1 MEGKRTEELERENR
15 QMKDRI
21 ERLEQELKYCR
32 LHLENLSKRADL
44 DYLTGV
50 LNREGI
56 CRLIS
61 GYLKEKGETG
71 ALCFL
76 DLDNFKQIND
86 QFGHR
91 CGDDALC
98 AIARTLQE
106 SAGGSDT
113 VGRFGGD
120 EFLIYM
126 RGCEGKDDIM
136 ERAAAIC
143 GRIRTL
149 PLTVGLTASVG
160 IACCPE
166 HGCAFQE
173 LLDKADAALYQSK
186 CAGKDRISFYD
197 M

>member
-1 MEGKRTEELERENR
+1 
-15 QMKDRI
+15 
-21 ERLEQELKYCR
+21 
-32 LHLENLSKRADL
+32 
-44 DYLTGV
+44 
-50 LNREGI
+50 
-56 CRLIS
+56 
-61 GYLKEKGETG
+61 
-71 ALCFL
+71 
-76 DLDNFKQIND
+76 
-86 QFGHR
+86 
-91 CGDDALC
+91 
-98 AIARTLQE
+98 
-106 SAGGSDT
+106 
-113 VGRFGGD
+113 
-120 EFLIYM
+120 
-126 RGCEGKDDIM
+126 M